1 MAFPKKHEKS
11 KTRGIRISCVTDEF
25 LKDLSSRDKDFT
37 ANDFI
42 NLLIESSD
50 EYKNFLARKAAENK
64 EPKLFA

>member
-25 LKDLSSRDKDFT
+25 LKDLSSKDKDFT

-42 NLLIESSD
+42 NLLIENSN
-50 EYKNFLARKAAENK
+50 EYKKFIALKSAEDK
-64 EPKLFA
+64 QPKLFA

>member
-50 EYKNFLARKAAENK
+50 EYKKFIALKSAEDK
-64 EPKLFA
+64 QPKLFA

>member
-25 LKDLSSRDKDFT
+25 LKDLSSQDKNFT

-42 NLLIESSD
+42 NSLIENSD
-50 EYKNFLARKAAENK
+50 EYKKFMARKAAENK
-64 EPKLFA
+64 EPRLFA

>member
-25 LKDLSSRDKDFT
+25 LKDLSSKDKDFT

-42 NLLIESSD
+42 NLLIENSD
-50 EYKNFLARKAAENK
+50 EYKKFIALKSAEDK
-64 EPKLFA
+64 QPKLFA

>member
-50 EYKNFLARKAAENK
+50 EYKNFLARKAAEDK
-64 EPKLFA
+64 EPRLFA

>member
-25 LKDLSSRDKDFT
+25 LKSLSTKDKNFT

-50 EYKNFLARKAAENK
+50 EYKNFVARKAAEDK
-64 EPKLFA
+64 EPRLFA

>member
-25 LKDLSSRDKDFT
+25 LKDLSSKDKDFT

-50 EYKNFLARKAAENK
+50 EYKNFLARKAAEDK

>member
-25 LKDLSSRDKDFT
+25 LKDLSSKDKDFT

-50 EYKNFLARKAAENK
+50 EYKNFLARKAAEDK
-64 EPKLFA
+64 EPRLFA